1 MKHKI
6 YLKFFILLLKQ
17 HNAYESFLRNLSGGK
32 EYRKFYGKEVDE
44 TKYIVNQITTDPRN
58 LLVDAFNWDDWDDG
72 IDWMTVSWEWDDY
85 VSDLNR
91 KLFKEN

>member
-58 LLVDAFNWDDWDDG
+58 LLVDAFNWDDWDDN

-91 KLFKEN
+91 KLFKKN

>member
-58 LLVDAFNWDDWDDG
+58 LLVDAFNWDDWDDN

-91 KLFKEN
+91 NFFNKN